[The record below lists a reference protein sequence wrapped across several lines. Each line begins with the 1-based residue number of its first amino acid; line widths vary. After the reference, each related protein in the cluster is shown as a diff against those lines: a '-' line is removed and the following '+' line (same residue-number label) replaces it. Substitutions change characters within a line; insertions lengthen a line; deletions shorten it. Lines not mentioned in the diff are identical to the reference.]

1 MRKCLCVSRMNC
13 TSESAAGTAYKLSH
27 ALWHRVFCCEVAELL
42 ENYWFVL
49 SIFLR
54 LAIFLFTL
62 HFIGDF
68 DSRFEVFD
76 RRFYP
81 DASFNWALFCPS
93 QEYFIGVCGC
103 FSHSVLEASTQ
114 SHFLAHFLAYE
125 YIFETQR
132 MPVCLNYMRARSQAL
147 ATRCCTFRVCVF
159 FSAIC
164 IEMNRCCGF
173 GCNFYRFSGVQFR
186 EKYFRWY
193 SKSLRFQTPI
203 SLVVT
208 ERLRSVASHSE
219 WTENGIANEICLA

>member
-13 TSESAAGTAYKLSH
+13 TSESTDGTAYKLSH
-27 ALWHRVFCCEVAELL
+27 ALWHRFFCCCEVAELL

-49 SIFLR
+49 SIFLH

-81 DASFNWALFCPS
+81 DASYNWALFCPS

-132 MPVCLNYMRARSQAL
+132 MPVCLNYMRARSQAI

-159 FSAIC
+159 FGYLYRNESMLWFRLQFLPIFRCSISGKIFSMIFKEFAISNTDIVGCDWTAAFSC
-164 IEMNRCCGF
+164 I
-173 GCNFYRFSGVQFR
+173 
-186 EKYFRWY
+186 
-193 SKSLRFQTPI
+193 
-203 SLVVT
+203 
-208 ERLRSVASHSE
+208 A
-219 WTENGIANEICLA
+219 